1 MSTTAKGFFTAIS
14 PNTANTFYHNKPL
27 LPIVTVPQPQ
37 IRYLLVQHP
46 QFDTLV
52 KELAILRKK
61 YDELLV
67 QFDQKCTQ
75 ESLRENIQQ
84 VIESTH
90 NIEAKMSQ
98 IVDDANQ
105 LA

>member
-1 MSTTAKGFFTAIS
+1 MSSTAKGFFTATS
-14 PNTANTFYHNKPL
+14 PNTANAFYHSKPL
-27 LPIVTVPQPQ
+27 LPVVTAPQPQ

-61 YDELLV
+61 YDELLAK
-67 QFDQKCTQ
+67 FDQKCTQ
-75 ESLRENIQQ
+75 EYLRENIQQ

-90 NIEAKMSQ
+90 NIEAKMSR

-105 LA
+105 FA